1 MSAIAFD
8 LDDTLYD
15 LCWPYARAVSDCF
28 SGKYDRLA
36 EALFMRSR
44 VHSDEVFEDWSSGR
58 MRTDDMYAYRN
69 LKSFD
74 DFGIRITRE
83 EALRIQDLYKEY
95 QKRISLTEDVKRMLT
110 VCRDAGIRMGI
121 VTNGPGEHQRA
132 KIRTL
137 GLLRWFPEDRIV
149 ISGEVGAAKPGTEI
163 FRIAA
168 ERLGTRPADA
178 WYIGDTFA
186 NDVAAPRAAGW
197 RTLWVNRRGNPVPAG
212 ETPPDRTVPG
222 EREMADAVC
231 RMVRVGR
238 GVF

>member
-95 QKRISLTEDVKRMLT
+95 QKLISIYNAHPE
-110 VCRDAGIRMGI
+110 IR
-121 VTNGPGEHQRA
+121 R
-132 KIRTL
+132 
-137 GLLRWFPEDRIV
+137 
-149 ISGEVGAAKPGTEI
+149 GEVVPFMYNEVLA
-163 FRIAA
+163 F
-168 ERLGTRPADA
+168 ERKL
-178 WYIGDTFA
+178 DTDSLLVLVNLRDSAVKIPTPETWTNKEAVDLTSNFV
-186 NDVAAPRAAGW
+186 VALR
-197 RTLWVNRRGNPVPAG
+197 
-212 ETPPDRTVPG
+212 DSM
-222 EREMADAVC
+222 EMAPYSYLILK
-231 RMVRVGR
+231 
-238 GVF
+238 